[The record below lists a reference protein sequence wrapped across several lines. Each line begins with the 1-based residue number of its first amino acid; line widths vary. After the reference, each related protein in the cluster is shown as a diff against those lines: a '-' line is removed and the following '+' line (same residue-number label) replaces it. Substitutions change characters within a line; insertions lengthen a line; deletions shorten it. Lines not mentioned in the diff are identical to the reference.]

1 VAAYDAIVI
10 GAGHNGLTC
19 AAYLARAG
27 LRVLVLERSGVAGG
41 ACVTEELWPGYRMS
55 TAAYSLSLLQPQVV
69 ADLGLEIDVRPRD
82 PVYFAPFSDGGGLVI
97 PRDRRAAHEA
107 IAQVSTSDADAYGR
121 WHELFA
127 EAATRLQPFL
137 TYPATRKQV
146 RRAFRRSEM
155 EGLFERTVDGAI
167 ADVCEEYFESDV
179 MRGLV
184 SSQGI
189 TGTAGGPRTP
199 GTSYVF
205 LHHASGRALGE
216 LGSWGFVRGGMG
228 SVTQALTDAVRA
240 AGGDIRLEAEVSSIS
255 LDSARRVSGVALGSG
270 EEIEATT
277 VCSNADP
284 KRTLQLLPPSAL
296 PREFIE
302 DVELLPSTGT
312 VVKVNCAL
320 SGLPK
325 FRGMSNGNN
334 PGPEHLG
341 MITVAPSIDYLE
353 KACRAAA
360 EGLIPEEFFCEAW
373 IQTAS
378 EDGLAPEG
386 KHTLSIFAQYAPYD
400 PAESTWDDVRET
412 VGDRVIATLERYA
425 PGLTDLIE
433 HRIVLGPRD
442 LEARFGL
449 TGGNIFHGELLPE
462 WIFDRRPANP
472 WHRHRLPVPG
482 MYLCGSGAH
491 PGGGV
496 SGGPGRIAAR
506 AVLEDAVARGGLTEG
521 PAQ

>member
-1 VAAYDAIVI
+1 
-10 GAGHNGLTC
+10 
-19 AAYLARAG
+19 
-27 LRVLVLERSGVAGG
+27 LERTDLIGG

-55 TAAYSLSLLQPQVV
+55 TAAYSLSLLQPQIV
-69 ADLGLEIDVRPRD
+69 ADLGLEIDVRTRD
-82 PVYFAPFSDGGGLVI
+82 PVYFAPFSEGGGLVI
-97 PRDRRAAHEA
+97 PRDPRGAHEA
-107 IAQVSTSDADAYGR
+107 VAEVFPSDADAYVR
-121 WHELFA
+121 FHELFD

-137 TYPATRKQV
+137 TYPATRKQI
-146 RRAFRRSEM
+146 RRAFRRSDT
-155 EGLFERTVDGAI
+155 EGLFNQTVDGAI
-167 ADVCEEYFESDV
+167 ADVCEEYFASDA
-179 MRGLV
+179 MRGLL

-189 TGTAGGPRTP
+189 TGTAAGPRTP

-216 LGSWGFVRGGMG
+216 IGSWGFVRGGMG
-228 SVTQALTDAVRA
+228 AVTRALADAVRS
-240 AGGDIRLEAEVSSIS
+240 AGGEIRLEAEVSSVL
-255 LDSARRVSGVALGSG
+255 LDSARRVSGVALESG
-270 EEIEATT
+270 DVIEATT

-284 KRTLQLLPPSAL
+284 KRTLRLLPRSAL

-302 DVELLPSTGT
+302 DVELLPSTGM

-320 SGLPK
+320 AGLPK
-325 FRGMSNGNN
+325 FRGMSNART

-341 MITVAPSIDYLE
+341 MITIAPSIDYLE
-353 KACRAAA
+353 KACSAAA

-378 EDGLAPEG
+378 EEGLAPDG

-400 PAESTWDDVRET
+400 PVEGTWDDLRET
-412 VGDRVIATLERYA
+412 VGDRVIANMERYA
-425 PGLTDLIE
+425 PGLSDLVE
-433 HRIVLGPRD
+433 HRLVLGPPD

-462 WIFDRRPANP
+462 WIFDRRPSAS

-496 SGGPGRIAAR
+496 SGAPGRIAAR
-506 AVLEDAVARGGLTEG
+506 AVLEDVVARGVTEG
-521 PAQ
+521 RPR